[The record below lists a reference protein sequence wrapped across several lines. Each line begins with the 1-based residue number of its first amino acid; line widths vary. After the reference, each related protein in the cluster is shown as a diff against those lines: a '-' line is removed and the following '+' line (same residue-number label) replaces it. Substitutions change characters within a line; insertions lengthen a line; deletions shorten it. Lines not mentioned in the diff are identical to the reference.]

1 MVSKLKMFVFFRLK
15 FFVIIFF
22 HLINPIQNLNVL
34 ASDTEDDSRPLII
47 PSYDSRVLLGPS
59 DPLHSSAV
67 IRASQRE
74 EAVVEDDILR
84 KVDPK
89 PAEDEMNKV
98 IDYLSYQLGG
108 DERLGVVAEYPH
120 VPLSDLPSYLLQEAW
135 SVVEKESLNQY
146 LGSLLKQNTRLQQA
160 FIQLQEDIK
169 RLNDQKGAS
178 LQIPVAVQRDSVV
191 DIPRSQPQTSELLD
205 GTATLKKKNTCLKI
219 SLASV
224 VIVSGFSLGTF
235 ITLWG
240 LSV

>member
-1 MVSKLKMFVFFRLK
+1 MFVFFCLK
-15 FFVIIFF
+15 FVAIVFF
-22 HLINPIQNLNVL
+22 HLISPIQTLNVL

-47 PSYDSRVLLGPS
+47 PSHDSRVLLGS
-59 DPLHSSAV
+59 FDSLHSSALPP
-67 IRASQRE
+67 ASQRE

-84 KVDPK
+84 KIDPK

-146 LGSLLKQNTRLQQA
+146 LGSLLKQNTRLQKA
-160 FIQLQEDIK
+160 FIKLQEDVK

-178 LQIPVAVQRDSVV
+178 VQIPVAVQGDSVV
-191 DIPRSQPQTSELLD
+191 DIPRSHQRTSELPD
-205 GTATLKKKNTCLKI
+205 GTATLKKKNAYLKI
-219 SLASV
+219 ALASV